1 MAKYKPAKGGN
12 KKPGVSPNA
21 MGAIPCLIVIVI
33 VLVLAMLLLYGMM
46 SSR

>member
-1 MAKYKPAKGGN
+1 MAKYKPAKGG
-12 KKPGVSPNA
+12 KKNQISPKA
-21 MGAIPCLIVIVI
+21 MGAIPCLVVIAI